1 MIWIDS
7 MTIENGQI
15 LEPKLLEKFPFLERL
30 EEDSIYHD
38 SYILDFYRFYYS
50 NQFLLDLYLIHA
62 RYFIFTCGI
71 LFMELLL
78 INFY

>member
-1 MIWIDS
+1 

-15 LEPKLLEKFPFLERL
+15 LEPRLLEKFPFLEKL
-30 EEDSIYHD
+30 EEDSTYHD
-38 SYILDFYRFYYS
+38 SYIFDFYRFYYS
-50 NQFLLDLYLIHA
+50 DQFLLDLYLIHA

>member
-1 MIWIDS
+1 

-15 LEPKLLEKFPFLERL
+15 LEPRLLEKFPFLEKL
-30 EEDSIYHD
+30 EEDSTYHD
-38 SYILDFYRFYYS
+38 SYIFDFYRFYYS
-50 NQFLLDLYLIHA
+50 DQFLLDLYLIHA
-62 RYFIFTCGI
+62 RYFIFTYGI

>member
-1 MIWIDS
+1 

-15 LEPKLLEKFPFLERL
+15 LEPRLLEKFPFLEKL
-30 EEDSIYHD
+30 KEDSTYHD

-62 RYFIFTCGI
+62 RYFIFTYGI
-71 LFMELLL
+71 LFIELLL